1 MYKLELLVTI
11 KILPPPNIAAFILQ
25 YKKDMYCTRV
35 FFSFVSWWFSCLA
48 INILN
53 SYMCIYIY
61 IYMCVFAYISLRICT
76 ITCSITLLFPVGF
89 HIFPALAAAHVT
101 IARQKTR
108 VWAIPSFQAHPI
120 SLINEFCM
128 PTTAKTLQNIMLY
141 KFVQHQIHAY
151 TSSNV
156 GVSQKWRIAKTT
168 GFNTQM
174 V

>member
-1 MYKLELLVTI
+1 
-11 KILPPPNIAAFILQ
+11 
-25 YKKDMYCTRV
+25 
-35 FFSFVSWWFSCLA
+35 
-48 INILN
+48 
-53 SYMCIYIY
+53 MCIYIY
-61 IYMCVFAYISLRICT
+61 VCVFAYISLRICT

-156 GVSQKWRIAKTT
+156 GVSQK
-168 GFNTQM
+168 
-174 V
+174 